1 MENKMNMPVDV
12 ICYGQKT
19 HFNTRLGAASYYRDC
34 MRGSEG
40 AERER
45 YTNIFFALTE
55 GDASVVSDGS
65 SERKVTENPTRYT
78 LADKSK
84 ILRLIETD
92 QLNIRS
98 PELYDFGKCELLVE
112 DRDIVKALLKQDGW
126 YAAQFLRKYI
136 ENDKD
141 LLLAVATGGDEI
153 GSALGYAS
161 EQLRDDKEFV
171 LELVK
176 LNASDVRYVS
186 DRLSN
191 DPEIIATA
199 LEHAEDD
206 FDIESIK
213 QTVGTELLSAMVKNY
228 LVVQRDKAV
237 APDKNEEVGTGAK
250 LYDVTITETLQMTV
264 QVEADSLYEA
274 EWMVSDNWHNDEY
287 ILDADNFVGVEF
299 SGKACRDTKELSVD
313 EHIAAAEKNKDPEKK
328 VHTKIIE
335 RDDR

>member
-1 MENKMNMPVDV
+1 MESKMNLPVDV
-12 ICYGQKT
+12 ICYGNRT
-19 HFNTRLGAASYYRDC
+19 HFNTRLGAVSFYRDC

-45 YTNIFFALTE
+45 YAKIYFDLTE

-65 SERKVTENPTRYT
+65 SERKATEKATRYT

-84 ILRLIETD
+84 ILHLIETD
-92 QLNIRS
+92 RLNIRS
-98 PELYDFGKCELLVE
+98 PELYDFGKCVLLVE

-153 GSALGYAS
+153 GNALGYAS
-161 EQLRDDKEFV
+161 EQLQDDKEFV

-176 LNASDVRYVS
+176 VNASDVRYVS

-213 QTVGTELLSAMVKNY
+213 QTVGTELLSDMVKNY
-228 LVVQRDKAV
+228 LAVQRDKAV

-264 QVEADSLYEA
+264 QVEAYSTDEA
-274 EWMVSDNWHNDEY
+274 EWIVADNWRAGEY
-287 ILDADNFVGVEF
+287 ILDADHYAGVEF
-299 SGKACRDTKELSVD
+299 SGKACKDTKELSVD
-313 EHIAAAEKNKDPEKK
+313 EQIAAAEKNKDSAHKESVKP
-328 VHTKIIE
+328 VE
-335 RDDR
+335 REDR